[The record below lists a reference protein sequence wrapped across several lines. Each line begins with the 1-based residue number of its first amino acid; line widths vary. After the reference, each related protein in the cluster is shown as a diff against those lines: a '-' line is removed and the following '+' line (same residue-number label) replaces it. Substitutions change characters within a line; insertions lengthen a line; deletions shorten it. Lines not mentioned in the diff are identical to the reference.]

1 MMMIIYYQ
9 YSINNKPVKL
19 KKMKNFEATRG
30 KIKMYLNAL
39 KERYSTV
46 EWREYHANKICK
58 EFQVSVLLPQLL
70 KNEGYYHYEHKGV
83 PSMMLSEKIVMLSEV
98 SAHNKIR
105 EFCKESNERKSVR
118 NLQNKEK
125 DKLNKKRLDAKAVNK
140 AKKEVYLQN
149 QFNFTN
155 RGFGQEGYKTLSIK
169 VGRNF
174 YKNTILI
181 DCEKNDLTVTEWI
194 TKKLVAGE
202 VIESQ
207 EPPKE
212 QTIGEIK
219 QSLHNNPQFKDS
231 FKKPEPAKR
240 GRPFMIEQRGNSNS
254 GMSNQEVFKMI
265 DRYHAPDKVIQQ
277 TEVKVDA
284 AETKIKSLET
294 IMNLFLKGII
304 NTQELE
310 SLKKGI
316 LNK

>member
-1 MMMIIYYQ
+1 MIIYYQ

-174 YKNTILI
+174 YKNTILV

-219 QSLHNNPQFKDS
+219 QSLLNNPQFKDS
-231 FKKPEPAKR
+231 FKNPEPVKR
-240 GRPFMIEQRGNSNS
+240 GRKPKAIIEKYYGLPAYQN
-254 GMSNQEVFKMI
+254 FKEL
-265 DRYHAPDKVIQQ
+265 KQ
-277 TEVKVDA
+277 TESKVEA

-294 IMNLFLKGII
+294 IMSLFLKGII

>member
-1 MMMIIYYQ
+1 
-9 YSINNKPVKL
+9 
-19 KKMKNFEATRG
+19 
-30 KIKMYLNAL
+30 
-39 KERYSTV
+39 
-46 EWREYHANKICK
+46 
-58 EFQVSVLLPQLL
+58 
-70 KNEGYYHYEHKGV
+70 
-83 PSMMLSEKIVMLSEV
+83 VMLSEV

-174 YKNTILI
+174 YKNTILV

-219 QSLHNNPQFKDS
+219 QSLLNNPQFKDS
-231 FKKPEPAKR
+231 FKNPEPAKR
-240 GRPFMIEQRGNSNS
+240 GRKPKAIIEKYYGLPAYQN
-254 GMSNQEVFKMI
+254 FKEL
-265 DRYHAPDKVIQQ
+265 KQ
-277 TEVKVDA
+277 TESKVEA

-294 IMNLFLKGII
+294 IMSLFLKGII

>member
-1 MMMIIYYQ
+1 MMIIYYQ
-9 YSINNKPVKL
+9 YSIKNKPVKL

-231 FKKPEPAKR
+231 FKNPEPAKR
-240 GRPFMIEQRGNSNS
+240 GRKPKAIIEKYYGLPAYQN
-254 GMSNQEVFKMI
+254 FKEL
-265 DRYHAPDKVIQQ
+265 KQ
-277 TEVKVDA
+277 TESKVEA

>member
-1 MMMIIYYQ
+1 LSYQGPVLAYEKSILDAIEAARVANDTKQYNKLVAQNPFKKSPVREWAEAIIFAVFAATFIRMFLIEAFVIPTSSMEGSLVVGDFLFVSKGHYGIRMPQ
-9 YSINNKPVKL
+9 TIAMLPNRKTVSILPIMLLESLFTYNNKPVKL

-174 YKNTILI
+174 YKN
-181 DCEKNDLTVTEWI
+181 EM
-194 TKKLVAGE
+194 TK
-202 VIESQ
+202 
-207 EPPKE
+207 
-212 QTIGEIK
+212 T
-219 QSLHNNPQFKDS
+219 
-231 FKKPEPAKR
+231 
-240 GRPFMIEQRGNSNS
+240 
-254 GMSNQEVFKMI
+254 
-265 DRYHAPDKVIQQ
+265 
-277 TEVKVDA
+277 
-284 AETKIKSLET
+284 
-294 IMNLFLKGII
+294 
-304 NTQELE
+304 
-310 SLKKGI
+310 
-316 LNK
+316 

>member
-1 MMMIIYYQ
+1 
-9 YSINNKPVKL
+9 
-19 KKMKNFEATRG
+19 MKNFEATRG

-46 EWREYHANKICK
+46 EWKEYHANKICK

-83 PSMMLSEKIVMLSEV
+83 PSMMLSEKIVMLNEV

-105 EFCKESNERKSVR
+105 EFCKQSNERKVVR
-118 NLQNKEK
+118 

-169 VGRNF
+169 VGRSF
-174 YKNTILI
+174 YKNTILV
-181 DCEKNDLTVTEWI
+181 DCEKNDLTITEWI

-212 QTIGEIK
+212 QTIREIK

-231 FKKPEPAKR
+231 FKNPEKR
-240 GRPFMIEQRGNSNS
+240 GRPYMIEQQGNYNS
-254 GMSNQEVFKMI
+254 GMSNQEI
-265 DRYHAPDKVIQQ
+265 LRNLQNAPKKVIEK
-277 TEVKVDA
+277 TEIKVED

-304 NTQELE
+304 NAQELE

>member
-1 MMMIIYYQ
+1 
-9 YSINNKPVKL
+9 
-19 KKMKNFEATRG
+19 MKNFEATRG

-83 PSMMLSEKIVMLSEV
+83 PSMMLSEKIVMLNEI

-105 EFCKESNERKSVR
+105 EFCKESNERKAVR
-118 NLQNKEK
+118 NLKNKEK

-169 VGRNF
+169 VGRSF
-174 YKNTILI
+174 YKNTILV
-181 DCEKNDLTVTEWI
+181 DCEKNDLTITEWI

-212 QTIGEIK
+212 QTIAEIK
-219 QSLHNNPQFKDS
+219 QSILNNPQFKDS

-240 GRPFMIEQRGNSNS
+240 GRKPFAEKYGFKQVDFPMGKNVETP
-254 GMSNQEVFKMI
+254 SNQFLKMI
-265 DRYHAPDKVIQQ
+265 NRYHEPTKEIEEAESKVM
-277 TEVKVDA
+277 D

>member
-1 MMMIIYYQ
+1 
-9 YSINNKPVKL
+9 
-19 KKMKNFEATRG
+19 MKNFEATRG

-231 FKKPEPAKR
+231 FKNPEPAKR
-240 GRPFMIEQRGNSNS
+240 GRKPKAIIEKYYGLPAYQN
-254 GMSNQEVFKMI
+254 FKEL
-265 DRYHAPDKVIQQ
+265 KQ
-277 TEVKVDA
+277 TESKVEA

>member
-1 MMMIIYYQ
+1 MKLEAQQRIWYSKPAYYIITIVSEIPPDVIGILSNF
-9 YSINNKPVKL
+9 YSG
-19 KKMKNFEATRG
+19 NFEI
-30 KIKMYLNAL
+30 KI
-39 KERYSTV
+39 
-46 EWREYHANKICK
+46 
-58 EFQVSVLLPQLL
+58 
-70 KNEGYYHYEHKGV
+70 
-83 PSMMLSEKIVMLSEV
+83 
-98 SAHNKIR
+98 
-105 EFCKESNERKSVR
+105 
-118 NLQNKEK
+118 QN
-125 DKLNKKRLDAKAVNK
+125 
-140 AKKEVYLQN
+140 
-149 QFNFTN
+149 
-155 RGFGQEGYKTLSIK
+155 
-169 VGRNF
+169 
-174 YKNTILI
+174 KNTILI

>member
-1 MMMIIYYQ
+1 MIIYYQ

-231 FKKPEPAKR
+231 FKNPEPAKR
-240 GRPFMIEQRGNSNS
+240 GRKPKAIIEKYYGLPAYQN
-254 GMSNQEVFKMI
+254 FKEL
-265 DRYHAPDKVIQQ
+265 KQ
-277 TEVKVDA
+277 TESKVEA

>member
-1 MMMIIYYQ
+1 MIIYYQ

-219 QSLHNNPQFKDS
+219 KSLLNNPQFKDS
-231 FKKPEPAKR
+231 FKNPEPAKR
-240 GRPFMIEQRGNSNS
+240 GRKPKAIIE
-254 GMSNQEVFKMI
+254 KWL
-265 DRYHAPDKVIQQ
+265 
-277 TEVKVDA
+277 
-284 AETKIKSLET
+284 KIFRMVVWL
-294 IMNLFLKGII
+294 LKY
-304 NTQELE
+304 
-310 SLKKGI
+310 
-316 LNK
+316 

>member
-105 EFCKESNERKSVR
+105 EFCKEYNERKSVR

-174 YKNTILI
+174 YKNTILV

-219 QSLHNNPQFKDS
+219 QSLLNNPQFKDS
-231 FKKPEPAKR
+231 FKNPEPAKR
-240 GRPFMIEQRGNSNS
+240 GRKPKAIIEKYYGLPAYQN
-254 GMSNQEVFKMI
+254 FKEL
-265 DRYHAPDKVIQQ
+265 KQ
-277 TEVKVDA
+277 TESKVEA

-294 IMNLFLKGII
+294 IMSLFLKGII